1 MPDYF
6 KLYLFFCFLFLLK
19 APYSFSQ
26 EKGLPLIKN
35 YEPDNYDGSTEV
47 WASIRDHD
55 GILYLASF
63 ENILQ
68 FDGKSWKK
76 IPVKKNTYIR
86 SMSIDKSGI
95 IYVGASGEFGY
106 LVEDSLGGKKY
117 CSISN
122 QLEKEK
128 LNFSEVWNICTTNKG
143 VYFSTSRKLFFLN
156 LPLKSGNIQIKT
168 WEHKSSVHSIFKVGN
183 DIFLSQ
189 RDVGLLS
196 LKGNNINIVSK
207 TEELKRHVIR
217 FMLPYTNDKV
227 LISTAKNGFF
237 IYDKN
242 AKSTDS
248 ILVQFNNSKTKLIK
262 KTNQELRSNLP
273 THGIILDD
281 STFAIA
287 TGFNGIYIISNN
299 GTIIQNL
306 NKKDGLISNN
316 IRHLYLDIDGVLW
329 ASGEYG
335 LSKIEVSSPYSY
347 WDQRLGLK
355 GIPKDIIRSND
366 TIFCSSNKGIYY
378 HKNNR
383 FFLLGDSILIGDTY
397 FLKLLN
403 INKSGK
409 NNPSIITNSRYSIFE
424 AENNSINFISGHI
437 TRDLFPSSNS
447 NKFYFFE
454 NNRLFSVTWE
464 NNTWATSIPMYTFD
478 SDTLSLKETI
488 NGKIWVI
495 ENNNPILLEPVKGE
509 NNNYKARRFEEELQE
524 KKLTFSNVFQHKQ
537 NDYFITNKGIYS
549 YSFDKGAFLPDTS
562 MFLGKLNSIKGK
574 IKQIQ
579 FNTSNSYFVSIL
591 SNDSL
596 KLLAIKYES
605 GKITTESIIF
615 RQLPKF
621 YSFKADSDKNL
632 WLLTKQGLIQHDLT
646 KSYKLNYQLKTII
659 CGIEAGE
666 DLLISIGKKTFNED
680 IVLDYEQNNITFR
693 YILPFFINEDEILY
707 SYKLEGDRKLNS
719 WSRWSKE
726 RKRNF
731 TNLNEGNYTFLVKAK
746 NIFGIESEA
755 AKFSFTI
762 TAPWYKTIYLKIL
775 YLILIVLTIWT
786 VVKLNAQRLQR
797 EKALLE
803 KIVEDRTGELK
814 QQKQEIEE
822 VYEELRVQNEKI
834 TSQRDMLSFQNTH
847 ISDSIVYAQRIQTA
861 VLTKEDYIDEIL
873 PENFILF
880 KPRDIVSGD
889 FYWIRQIGQKIII
902 AIVDCTGHGVPGAI
916 MSMLGISYLN
926 EIVRRSEITQ
936 ANYVLNEMRK
946 RVKRALHQTGK
957 RGEAVDGMDMVLCA
971 IDLKTKIMQ
980 YSGAFN
986 PLLIIRNNELIEIKA
1001 DRMPVGIYHNE
1012 KPSFTNHEIPI
1023 MDNDIFYLFSDGYA
1037 DQLGGEKRLKFMHSN
1052 FKKKLLAIHNK
1063 PMNAQKE
1070 ILEETI
1076 ENWKLGIEQTDDIL
1090 VMGIRF

>member
-1 MPDYF
+1 MSDSF
-6 KLYLFFCFLFLLK
+6 KFYLLLCFIFLLK
-19 APYSFSQ
+19 APYSLAQ
-26 EKGLPLIKN
+26 EKGLPFIKN

-47 WASIRDHD
+47 WASIRDND

-76 IPVKKNTYIR
+76 IPVKKNTYVR
-86 SMSIDKSGI
+86 SISIDKSGI

-106 LVEDSLGGKKY
+106 LAEDSLGGKSY
-117 CSISN
+117 YSLSI
-122 QLEKEK
+122 QLDKEN
-128 LNFSEVWNICTTNKG
+128 LNFSEVWNICTTDIG

-156 LPLKSGNIQIKT
+156 LPPKPANTQIKT

-183 DIFLSQ
+183 DIYLSQ
-189 RDVGLLS
+189 RNVGLLS
-196 LKGNNINIVSK
+196 LKGNNLNVIPEA
-207 TEELKRHVIR
+207 EELKKHVIR
-217 FMLPYTNDKV
+217 FMLPYKNDKV

-242 AKSTDS
+242 ATSTDS
-248 ILVQFNNSKTKLIK
+248 ILIKFSNSKTNLIK
-262 KTNQELRSNLP
+262 KTNQELRRNLP
-273 THGIILDD
+273 THGVKLDD

-287 TGFNGIYIISNN
+287 TGFNGVYIISEN

-306 NKKDGLISNN
+306 NKNDGLISNN
-316 IRHLYLDIDGVLW
+316 IRHLYKDIDGILW

-335 LSKIEVSSPYSY
+335 LSKIEVSLPYTY
-347 WDQRLGLK
+347 WDQRLGLR
-355 GIPKDIIRSND
+355 GIPKDIIRSNN
-366 TIFCSSNKGIYY
+366 TIYCSTNKGIYF
-378 HKNNR
+378 HKKNK
-383 FFLLGDSILIGDTY
+383 FFLLGDSVLIGDTY
-397 FLKLLN
+397 FFNLLN
-403 INKSGK
+403 IDKSDK
-409 NNPSIITNSRYSIFE
+409 NNQSIITNSRYSIFE
-424 AENNSINFISGHI
+424 AKNNSINFISGHI
-437 TRDLFPSSNS
+437 TRELFPSGNS

-464 NNTWATSIPMYTFD
+464 NNKWVTSFPMYTFD

-488 NGKIWVI
+488 NGKLWVI
-495 ENNNPILLEPVKGE
+495 EKNNPILLEPVKGE
-509 NNNYKARRFEEELQE
+509 INNYKARRFEKDLQDN
-524 KKLTFSNVFQHKQ
+524 KLTFSTVFQYKK
-537 NDYFITNKGIYS
+537 NDYFITNKGIYR
-549 YSFDKGAFLPDTS
+549 YDFDKGSFYPDNVLFS
-562 MFLGKLNSIKGK
+562 GILNNLKGE

-579 FNTSNSYFVSIL
+579 FNTPNSFFVSIF

-596 KLLAIKYES
+596 KLLAVKYEA
-605 GKITTESIIF
+605 GKAITESIIF

-621 YSFKADSDKNL
+621 YSFQTDSDKNL
-632 WLLTKQGLIQHDLT
+632 WILTKQGLIQLDLT
-646 KSYKLNYQLKTII
+646 KNYKLNNQLKTII
-659 CGIEAGE
+659 CGIEAGKN
-666 DLLISIGKKTFNED
+666 LLISKGKKTFNED
-680 IVLDYEQNNITFR
+680 IVLDYEQNNIAFK
-693 YILPFFINEDEILY
+693 YILPYFINENDIQY
-707 SYKLEGDRKLNS
+707 SCKLEGDRKLDS
-719 WSRWSKE
+719 WSRWSTE
-726 RKRNF
+726 TKRNF
-731 TNLNEGNYTFLVKAK
+731 TNLNEGSYTFWVKAK
-746 NIFGIESEA
+746 NIYGIESEA
-755 AKFSFTI
+755 AKFNFTI
-762 TAPWYKTIYLKIL
+762 TAPWYKTIYLKII
-775 YLILIVLTIWT
+775 YLILIVFVIWA
-786 VVKLNAQRLQR
+786 VVKLNALRLHR
-797 EKALLE
+797 EKAHLE
-803 KIVEDRTGELK
+803 KIIEDRTGELK

-822 VYEELRVQNEKI
+822 VYEELRVQTEKI

-847 ISDSIVYAQRIQTA
+847 ISDSIIYAQRIQTA

-936 ANYVLNEMRK
+936 ANHVLNEMRK

-957 RGEAVDGMDMVLCA
+957 KGEAVDGMDMVLCA

-1023 MDNDIFYLFSDGYA
+1023 LDNDIFYLFSDGYA
-1037 DQLGGEKRLKFMHSN
+1037 DQLGGENRLKFMHSN
-1052 FKKKLLAIHNK
+1052 FKKKLLQIHNK
-1063 PMNAQKE
+1063 PMNTQKE